1 MIDLAKVFEKFEDD
15 YLTFDKLENQLYP
28 RPDICA
34 WMILDKLVPAKSRG
48 MVCSAGHDEIWL
60 DVDCED
66 LAKVATEQ
74 DIQNLIRCGIRY
86 SNEYDA
92 LCMFV

>member
-1 MIDLAKVFEKFEDD
+1 MINLAEVFGKFEDE
-15 YLTFDKLENQLYP
+15 YLKFDRVENKLHP

-34 WMILDKLVPAKSRG
+34 WLMLDKLVVPKSRD

-60 DVDCED
+60 DVDCEE

-74 DIQNLIRCGIRY
+74 DIETLVRCGIRY
-86 SNEYDA
+86 SDDQES

>member
-1 MIDLAKVFEKFEDD
+1 MINLAEAFEKFEDEYIAFEKVKD
-15 YLTFDKLENQLYP
+15 PIYP

-34 WMILDKLVPAKSRG
+34 FLMLDKLVPAKNRD
-48 MVCSAGHDEIWL
+48 MVCSASHDEIWL
-60 DVDCED
+60 DVDCEE

-74 DIQNLIRCGIRY
+74 DIETLVRCGIRY
-86 SNEYDA
+86 SDDEES

>member
-1 MIDLAKVFEKFEDD
+1 MINLAEAFEKFEDE
-15 YLTFDKLENQLYP
+15 YLKFERVANKLHP

-34 WMILDKLVPAKSRG
+34 WLMLDKLVTPKSRD

-60 DVDCED
+60 DVDCDE

-74 DIQNLIRCGIRY
+74 DIETLVRCGIRY
-86 SNEYDA
+86 SNEHNA
-92 LCMFV
+92 LCMFA